1 MPVFRVPRSQPGPP
15 VPAAT
20 LGMGAGA
27 LLLALVALLAPTA
40 EHGVL
45 ALLDA
50 VVVLAASAF
59 TVVAASRAGTRARGT
74 RRILFVGIAAAAASA
89 AVGHTLWAVRGLVG
103 LPPSAFP
110 SLRELAVLGAQLALL
125 VAIAVALLR
134 HRSIITVETMVDGML
149 LIVAAA
155 MVAVELDVF
164 PAATAA
170 SARVPELA
178 ILWQLVTA
186 ASLVALAILL
196 AWRGELLGPRTATG
210 LALGM
215 VSLALAS
222 AWTVREALAGDATS
236 VGAVDALLVLAFT
249 GCVSALGVPGHA
261 LDARLSAERPRVASD
276 AAMIRTTAI
285 VAAILIAAGSALVL
299 GFRTDDSRDLAI
311 ALAAFG
317 LLLGVRTGYA
327 LWVQQRTTVALE
339 HSVVAE
345 REVTFTL
352 EHRVADR
359 TRELGEAQRVLQRM
373 WILAQQSARE
383 LDADRLL
390 HRYLEAVLDVLR
402 AEAGV
407 VEVAT
412 ESGTVAIAANVNA
425 TLAPA
430 ALPLEGSAAAE
441 MMRGGS
447 LRCVENA
454 RSTGGVCSLVE
465 AGWIDRGAEAVAI
478 VPLQRRGTRIGAVV
492 VLGRTPRRFRPAEL
506 SHVEAMTDL
515 LSVALAN
522 ADLVETLRQT
532 EWRFRTLFRAA
543 PDAVLTVLESGRV
556 REANDAV
563 TDVFGYPPIQVVG
576 RSLDEFVS
584 PEDAERLRYG
594 LAQALDGEPCRTE
607 LCFRSTTGTRTIS
620 LAARRMPEADP
631 PTVLVVG
638 RDVTGDLDMRA
649 RLAQTERLAAVGEL
663 VAGVAHEVNNPLATI
678 SAFAQLLLRDKT
690 LTAQHRESIDVI
702 QSETTRAGQVLRDL
716 LTFARQSEGE
726 RALVDVSE
734 LVERTLR
741 LRLYELESRG
751 IACDSELAEQLPPVL
766 GDARQLQQVVLNLVM
781 NAIQA
786 MGQTGGGRL
795 TLRTQAEGE
804 RVVLEVCDT
813 GPGVPAEVRE
823 RIFEPFFTTKEDG
836 TGLGL
841 SVSYGIITTH
851 GGSIDVTS
859 SANGT
864 TFRVALPAC
873 SPAEAAAAEAER
885 PIFVERSRLQGVRLL
900 FVDDEPSLRG
910 GVSAFGRLRRMSVVT
925 AADGASALEASRL
938 GEFDVVV
945 CDLRMPGMDGPAFFE
960 ALRVENSE
968 LAAKTIFVTGDMV
981 GASSRA
987 FLDSAGQ
994 PVLTKPFDFDGLE
1007 DAIAQMLAPRS
1018 HAAATAA
1025 S

>member
-1 MPVFRVPRSQPGPP
+1 MTRTPGPFSGP
-15 VPAAT
+15 PLPAAT
-20 LGMGAGA
+20 IGLGAGA
-27 LLLALVALLAPTA
+27 FLLALVALLAPA
-40 EHGVL
+40 DAARSGGV
-45 ALLDA
+45 ALFDGA
-50 VVVLAASAF
+50 IVLAAAVF
-59 TVVAASRAGTRARGT
+59 TATVSTRAGRRARGT
-74 RRILFVGIAAAAASA
+74 RRILFAGITAAAAIVAL
-89 AVGHTLWAVRGLVG
+89 GHVVWIVRILAGVAH
-103 LPPSAFP
+103 PPFP
-110 SLRELAVLGAQLALL
+110 SLHELSVLGAQLALF

-134 HRSIITVETMVDGML
+134 HRSIITVETMVDGLL

-155 MVAVELDVF
+155 MVTVELDVF
-164 PAATAA
+164 PAAMAA
-170 SARVPELA
+170 SVRLSPDLA
-178 ILWQLVTA
+178 IGWQLVTA

-210 LALGM
+210 LAVGM
-215 VSLALAS
+215 VCLALGS
-222 AWTVREALAGDATS
+222 AWTVREGLAGGGSAT
-236 VGAVDALLVLAFT
+236 GAVDALLLLAFT
-249 GCVSALGVPGHA
+249 GCVSALGVPGSA

-276 AAMIRTTAI
+276 AAMIRTSAI

-299 GFRTDDSRDLAI
+299 GFRSGGSRDLAVV
-311 ALAAFG
+311 LAVFG
-317 LLLGVRTGYA
+317 LLLAVRTGYA
-327 LWVQQRTTVALE
+327 LWMQQRTTIALE
-339 HSVVAE
+339 HTVVAE
-345 REVTFTL
+345 REVTSTL
-352 EHRVADR
+352 EHRVAER

-383 LDADRLL
+383 LEADRLL

-402 AEAGV
+402 ADAAV

-412 ESGTVAIAANVNA
+412 ESGQVAIAANVHA
-425 TLAPA
+425 ALAPTVM
-430 ALPLEGSAAAE
+430 PLERSAAVE

-447 LRCVENA
+447 VRCVDDVRA
-454 RSTGGVCSLVE
+454 PGSPPLLE
-465 AGWIDRGAEAVAI
+465 AAWLDGGAESAAI
-478 VPLQRRGTRIGAVV
+478 IPLQRRGTRIGAVV

-543 PDAVLTVLESGRV
+543 PDAVMTVLESGRV

-563 TDVFGYPPIQVVG
+563 TDVLGCPPIQVIG
-576 RSLDEFVS
+576 RSLEEFVI
-584 PEDAERLRYG
+584 PEEAERLRYE
-594 LAQALDGEPCRTE
+594 LLQALDGEPCRTE
-607 LCFRSTTGTRTIS
+607 LRFRSGSGTRIVS
-620 LAARRMPEADP
+620 LAARRLPEADP

-638 RDVTGDLDMRA
+638 RDVTGDHEMRV

-678 SAFAQLLLRDKT
+678 SAFAQLLMRDET
-690 LTAQHRESIDVI
+690 LTEQHRESIDVI

-716 LTFARQSEGE
+716 LTFARRSEGE
-726 RALVDVSE
+726 RALVDVSD

-751 IACDSELAEQLPPVL
+751 IACESQLTPQLPPVL

-786 MGQTGGGRL
+786 MGQQGAGRL
-795 TLRTQAEGE
+795 TLRTALAGE
-804 RVVLEVCDT
+804 RVVLEVSDT
-813 GPGVPAEVRE
+813 GPGIPADVRE
-823 RIFEPFFTTKEDG
+823 RIFEPFYTTKQDG

-841 SVSYGIITTH
+841 SVSYGIIVAH
-851 GGSIDVTS
+851 GGSIDVNS
-859 SANGT
+859 SGNGT
-864 TFRVALPAC
+864 TFRITLPVC

-885 PIFVERSRLQGVRLL
+885 PVFVERSRLQGVRLL
-900 FVDDEPSLRG
+900 FVDDEPSLRS
-910 GVSAFGRLRRMSVVT
+910 GVNAFGRLRRMSVVT

-945 CDLRMPGMDGPAFFE
+945 CDLRMPGMDGPAFYQ
-960 ALRVENSE
+960 ALQAEKPE
-968 LAAKTIFVTGDMV
+968 LAARTIFVTGDMV

-987 FLDSAGQ
+987 FLESVGQ
-994 PVLTKPFDFDGLE
+994 PVLTKPFDFDALE
-1007 DAIAQMLAPRS
+1007 DTVAQVLGGRAQT
-1018 HAAATAA
+1018 ATT